1 MANDSATLLIQ
12 HRVLSENLARYEAW
26 LRKIMVRA
34 AEYPGHQGVH
44 VFRPPAGGND
54 YCIVI
59 RYEKAEHASRWL
71 ESEDR
76 RRLLEEIEDA
86 LEQGDRVEIQ
96 SGIEFWFTP
105 QFAISRPVPGWKQ
118 WLVTSSV
125 IWPLT
130 MFVPLLFNPLFKRLP
145 ILGTWGIQQ
154 GILAL
159 AIVAI
164 VVFVVMPRYVRL
176 LGKWLYQ

>member
-1 MANDSATLLIQ
+1 MTADSATLLIQ
-12 HRVLSENLARYEAW
+12 HRIREGNLARYEAW
-26 LRKIMVRA
+26 LRRIVARA

-44 VFRPPAGGND
+44 VFRPPAGGRD

-59 RYEKAEHASRWL
+59 RYENAECASRWL
-71 ESEDR
+71 ESADR

-105 QFAISRPVPGWKQ
+105 QFSINRPVPGWKQ

-130 MFVPLLFNPLFKRLP
+130 MLVPVLLNPLFNSAP
-145 ILGTWGIQQ
+145 IFGLWGIQQ
-154 GILAL
+154 GILTL
-159 AIVAI
+159 VTVAI
-164 VVFVVMPRYVRL
+164 VVFAVMPRYVRL
-176 LGKWLYQ
+176 LGKWLYA